1 MRKSILGLVLCTG
14 AIGIASVSEAQPA
27 PPPPQPQQ
35 PPVAQPQP
43 PVAGQAQGQPQ
54 IITTTPDGQVV
65 NGNGQPTTIIV
76 VQGGGQTTPRK
87 RRTLPAE
94 EGQPPPQGYHAEQ
107 KMLKPLVIAGWSTF
121 GAGYLL
127 TLLGGVGVA
136 VSNSCFLGSNCTHA
150 ANDSGWISF
159 IPIAGPWIYVANGGF
174 ADASRIYFGFTGVLQ
189 VAGLGMAIAGHAA
202 HMDVW
207 VSDEAKNPY
216 GPRIGIGPS
225 NLTFTTNF

>member
-1 MRKSILGLVLCTG
+1 MRKSILGVILCTAALG
-14 AIGIASVSEAQPA
+14 SASVAEAQPA

-35 PPVAQPQP
+35 PPVAQP
-43 PVAGQAQGQPQ
+43 PVAGPAQGQPQ
-54 IITTTPDGQVV
+54 IITTTPDGQAV
-65 NGNGQPTTIIV
+65 NANGQPTTIIV

-94 EGQPPPQGYHAEQ
+94 EGQPPPAGYHAEQ
-107 KMLKPLVIAGWSTF
+107 RMIKPLVIAGWSTF

-136 VSNSCFLGSNCTHA
+136 VSNSCAFGTNCSHA